1 MSVSWEN
8 CKTTLI
14 SRLLTVRK
22 CWHRYSN
29 TLLVSL
35 NNRISIR
42 KVSSASEALPT
53 YGTLA
58 PLTSKVHPSAVHV
71 ELEVITDARDQE
83 KVEGRSGQSVS
94 TVAYLFQFGCLCS
107 IPGPEQWIWILSG
120 KTSSIEITSTES
132 IIISA
137 LCVMKRLRY

>member
-1 MSVSWEN
+1 M
-8 CKTTLI
+8 
-14 SRLLTVRK
+14 SRLLTVNR

-42 KVSSASEALPT
+42 KVSSASEALPA

-71 ELEVITDARDQE
+71 ELEVITDARGEDQE
-83 KVEGRSGQSVS
+83 KVGGRSG
-94 TVAYLFQFGCLCS
+94 
-107 IPGPEQWIWILSG
+107 
-120 KTSSIEITSTES
+120 
-132 IIISA
+132 
-137 LCVMKRLRY
+137 